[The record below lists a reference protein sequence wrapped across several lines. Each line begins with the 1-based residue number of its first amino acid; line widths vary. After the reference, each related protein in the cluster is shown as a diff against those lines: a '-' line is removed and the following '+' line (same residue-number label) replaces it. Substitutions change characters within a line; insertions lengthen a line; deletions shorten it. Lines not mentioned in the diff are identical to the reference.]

1 MSEKR
6 FEISKDKYFI
16 FDNTEDDF
24 LDLEDVVNKLNAL
37 HEENE
42 RLKKELDFKRK
53 KEYFLS
59 EWSIANAKNIQLRQ
73 KIKELEKENKQL
85 KKVNGQLQ
93 KDIEFKIEDLT
104 YWKYKAN
111 KVLTELTKILSKY
124 G

>member
-1 MSEKR
+1 MSKKR
-6 FEISKDKYFI
+6 FRKLQGYMADTTRK
-16 FDNTEDDF
+16 FDNGDVYAMDFTEV
-24 LDLEDVVNKLNAL
+24 EDMLNAL

-42 RLKKELDFKRK
+42 R
-53 KEYFLS
+53 
-59 EWSIANAKNIQLRQ
+59 
-73 KIKELEKENKQL
+73 L

>member
-1 MSEKR
+1 MADTTRK
-6 FEISKDKYFI
+6 
-16 FDNTEDDF
+16 FDNGDVYAMDFTEV
-24 LDLEDVVNKLNAL
+24 EDMLNAL

-42 RLKKELDFKRK
+42 R
-53 KEYFLS
+53 
-59 EWSIANAKNIQLRQ
+59 
-73 KIKELEKENKQL
+73 L